1 MTEALIIDDN
11 RTTADALGQM
21 LNVLGFKAR
30 VAYGSGAAMKML
42 AGGFTPKF
50 ICLDI
55 NMPGV
60 NGIEIL
66 AYLRR
71 EPRLIPVPVFVI
83 TSDDQPETRRKV
95 MKLGANVHDHQAR
108 HHRCIGRC
116 PEKSKVFEVN
126 FVYDKSS

>member
-11 RTTADALGQM
+11 RTTADALCQM
-21 LNVLGFKAR
+21 LNVLGFQAR
-30 VAYGSGAAMKML
+30 VSYGSGAAMSML
-42 AGGFTPKF
+42 GSGFTPKF

-60 NGIEIL
+60 NGTEIL

-95 MKLGANVHDHQAR
+95 MKLGANVMIIKPATIDVLEDAL
-108 HHRCIGRC
+108 
-116 PEKSKVFEVN
+116 KKVKFL
-126 FVYDKSS
+126 K

>member
-21 LNVLGFKAR
+21 LAVLGFKAR
-30 VAYGSGAAMKML
+30 MAYGSNAAMSIL
-42 AGGFTPKF
+42 ATRFTPKF

-55 NMPGV
+55 NMPGIS
-60 NGIEIL
+60 GTEIL

-71 EPRLIPVPVFVI
+71 EPHLIPVPVFVI

-95 MKLGANVHDHQAR
+95 IRLGANAMIIKPATIDTLEEALKKAR
-108 HHRCIGRC
+108 CL
-116 PEKSKVFEVN
+116 
-126 FVYDKSS
+126 

>member
-21 LNVLGFKAR
+21 LNVLGFKTR
-30 VAYGSGAAMKML
+30 VAYGSGAEMKML

-71 EPRLIPVPVFVI
+71 EPRLIPIPVFVI
-83 TSDDQPETRRKV
+83 TTDDQPETRRKV
-95 MKLGANVHDHQAR
+95 MRLGANGLIIKPATIDAL
-108 HHRCIGRC
+108 
-116 PEKSKVFEVN
+116 EDALKKVRF
-126 FVYDKSS
+126 

>member
-21 LNVLGFKAR
+21 LNVLGFNAR
-30 VAYGSGAAMKML
+30 VAYGSGAAMKVL
-42 AGGFTPKF
+42 SGGFVPEF
-50 ICLDI
+50 VCLDI

-60 NGIEIL
+60 DGTEIL

-95 MKLGANVHDHQAR
+95 MKLGANVMIIKPATIDAL
-108 HHRCIGRC
+108 
-116 PEKSKVFEVN
+116 EDALKKVKFM
-126 FVYDKSS
+126 K